1 MAVKTI
7 EMVRTIRD
15 WHYEKMKGLAF
26 AEQLKFIREKS
37 ARLHKELKEARRS
50 TADNKRTSV

>member
-15 WHYEKMKGLAF
+15 RHYETIKGLALE
-26 AEQLKFIREKS
+26 EQLKFIKEKS
-37 ARLHKELKEARRS
+37 SRLHKELKETRRS
-50 TADNKRTSV
+50 TADNKRTSA